1 MEFLAATLGSLRTLL
16 RRPGY
21 SLTVAA
27 TLALGIGA
35 TTAVFALVHAIVL
48 TDLPYRDAG
57 QLVIVRESNPGGS
70 WNTSIVDYQAIAAEA
85 QSLEGAAAM
94 RSGDALVGSGVRGGW
109 LKARY
114 VTANFFDLL
123 GVQPA
128 TGRGFAVTDAANDA
142 RPVVLIGAAFA
153 AREFAGRGDPVGQSL
168 LIDGVSHTVA
178 GVMPAGAE
186 SWPGMKAELWPILKL
201 ATPKRRGP
209 FFLSTLARLKPGVS
223 LEQAR
228 ADLDTV
234 SRQIFPLWKQGFQ
247 DEKARLTPFAL
258 KPFLLGDSAAF
269 LWIALGAV
277 GAVLLIA
284 LVNNANLMLMR
295 LAQRRRDLEVRAALG
310 ASRWRLARLLVGENL
325 LLVGT
330 GAGFG
335 VLLAAFLLERYRA
348 LGPALPRLAEVRID
362 PTVLGFAA
370 LLALGVAL
378 ALALLPIA
386 LGVVGRGP
394 AREARGSSTSRGQE
408 RLRDGLVVLEFA
420 LALPLL
426 LSAGLLADSLARLTQ
441 VDAGFETKGVLTAS
455 VRLPQQAYPDPVAQL
470 AFWQRALPELRA
482 LPGVRGVTVA
492 GALPPDCGCG
502 NNFDIVGRPA
512 PNGNQPASPW
522 VPVDAGF
529 FDALGIRLLEGR
541 GFESGDTPDSP
552 RVLIVSSAWAKRY
565 FPGESAVGKQV
576 FEGGG
581 DVPLTIVGVVGDVR
595 YEGLAAAGETV
606 FAPVSQGWGGN
617 AMSLM
622 LVSATTPLAQVTAL
636 RNTLARLDPAL
647 VPADLATMDT
657 LLTDATG
664 DQRHWAI
671 VIGGFALSAVALA
684 ALGVFGVLAYHV
696 AQRQRELGIRQALGA
711 SRRDIVGL
719 VLHRGLR
726 SATLGIAAGSVLA
739 VAATRGLDALLYDV
753 SRAEPLAWFV
763 ACAGLLAIAT
773 VASWV
778 PARRAA
784 SVSPQV
790 ALRDE

>member
-1 MEFLAATLGSLRTLL
+1 MDFLAAALGSLRTLL

-21 SLTVAA
+21 SLTVIA

-48 TDLPYRDAG
+48 ADLPYRDAG
-57 QLVIVRESNPGGS
+57 QLVIVREANPGGS
-70 WNTSIVDYQAIAAEA
+70 WNTSTVDYQAIAAQA

-94 RSGDALVGSGVRGGW
+94 RSGDALVGSGARAGW
-109 LKARY
+109 LKARS
-114 VTANFFDLL
+114 VTPNFFDLL

-128 TGRGFAVTDAANDA
+128 AGRGFVAADAASDA
-142 RPVVLIGAAFA
+142 APVVVLGAAFA
-153 AREFAGRGDPVGQSL
+153 AREFAGRGEPVGQAL
-168 LIDGVSHTVA
+168 LIDGVSHTVV

-186 SWPGMKAELWPILKL
+186 AWPGMKADLWPILRL

-209 FFLSTLARLKPGVS
+209 FFLSTLARLKPGIG
-223 LEQAR
+223 LDAAR
-228 ADLDTV
+228 ADLDAV

-258 KPFLLGDSAAF
+258 KPYLLGDSAAF
-269 LWIALGAV
+269 LWTALCAV

-295 LAQRRRDLEVRAALG
+295 LAQRSRDLAVRAALG

-325 LLVGT
+325 LLVGAGT
-330 GAGFG
+330 GFG
-335 VLLAAFLLERYRA
+335 VLLAAVLLERYRA

-362 PTVLGFAA
+362 PTVLGFAV
-370 LLALGVAL
+370 LLALAVSL

-386 LGVVGRGP
+386 LGVLGRGP
-394 AREARGSSTSRGQE
+394 ARDARGASATRGQE
-408 RLRDGLVVLEFA
+408 RLRDALVVLEFA

-426 LSAGLLADSLARLTQ
+426 LSAGLLADSLARLAR
-441 VDAGFETKGVLTAS
+441 VDPGFETGGALTAS
-455 VRLPQQAYPDPVAQL
+455 VRLPQQAYPDPLAQL

-482 LPGVRGVTVA
+482 LPGVRGATVT
-492 GALPPDCGCG
+492 GALPPDCGCD

-529 FDALGIRLLEGR
+529 FDALGIRLVEGR
-541 GFESGDTPDSP
+541 GFGAGDTPESQ
-552 RVLIVSSAWAKRY
+552 RVLIVSDSWAKRY

-595 YEGLAAAGETV
+595 YAGLAAAGETV

-617 AMSLM
+617 AMNLM
-622 LVSATTPLAQVTAL
+622 LVSATAPLAQVAAL
-636 RNTLARLDPAL
+636 RGTLARLDPAL
-647 VPADLATMDT
+647 VPADIAAMDT
-657 LLTDATG
+657 LLADATG

-671 VIGGFALSAVALA
+671 VIGGFALAAVALA

-726 SATLGIAAGSVLA
+726 SAGVGIGVGSALA
-739 VAATRGLDALLYDV
+739 VIATRGLEALLYEV
-753 SRAEPLAWFV
+753 SRADPWTWLGAT
-763 ACAGLLAIAT
+763 ALLLAIAAI
-773 VASWV
+773 ASWL

-784 SVSPQV
+784 AIDPQV